1 MYVVDRQHQFRE
13 SVQEKNVKEFDFC
26 SNPLPRLSTKM
37 REVLSRKAFEKLA
50 THQDLSNAI
59 EKVFFRSE
67 FLKKKF
73 LLVQYLLLLA
83 SCWMVRRFYIFSLSP
98 PTFASLY
105 IPITISTSRK
115 QYIVLGLLSKKDV
128 RDDDVA
134 RCSTEQQDCSMK
146 LQVNVGGHLESA
158 FSMAIQQLSGSL
170 LMHSGAK
177 SNILLDCFCV
187 LRVDWQ
193 LIFR

>member
-1 MYVVDRQHQFRE
+1 MYVVDRWHQFRE

-37 REVLSRKAFEKLA
+37 REVEELLSRKAFEKLA

-67 FLKKKF
+67 FLKKKVVF

-83 SCWMVRRFYIFSLSP
+83 SWKRRFYIPYHPQLLHHYLG
-98 PTFASLY
+98 TLY

-115 QYIVLGLLSKKDV
+115 QYIVVGLLSKKDV

-134 RCSTEQQDCSMK
+134 RCTEQQDCSMK

-158 FSMAIQQLSGSL
+158 FSIAIQQSSGSL

-177 SNILLDCFCV
+177 
-187 LRVDWQ
+187 
-193 LIFR
+193 